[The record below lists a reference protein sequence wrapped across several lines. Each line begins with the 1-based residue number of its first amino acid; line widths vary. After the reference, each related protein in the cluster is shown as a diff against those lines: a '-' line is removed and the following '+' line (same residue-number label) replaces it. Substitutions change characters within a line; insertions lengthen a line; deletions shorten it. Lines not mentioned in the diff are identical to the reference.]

1 MTTPGDDVRIEQ
13 VEVLHDGFGM
23 LRRTTFA
30 YRSPDGDWRER
41 RVETYER
48 GQGVA
53 ALLHDPGTGNV
64 LLVRQFRLPAFL
76 LGVPPVL
83 FEAPAGTVEEG
94 DADAAIRR
102 EILEETGVRATAL
115 ERVLEVLP
123 SPGILAEQLVLY
135 IGRYDEAAPRDA
147 PSGGG
152 EFEDEDVTAVEVPF
166 EQALEMVER
175 GEIVDGKTILLL
187 YHARLRGLI

>member
-1 MTTPGDDVRIEQ
+1 MPGMADDVRIDQ
-13 VEVLHDGFGM
+13 VEVLHDGFGT

-30 YRSPDGDWRER
+30 YRSPNDGWRQR
-41 RVETYER
+41 RVETYAR

-53 ALLHDPGTGNV
+53 ALLHDPRTGKV
-64 LLVRQFRLPAFL
+64 LLVRQFRLPAYL

-83 FEAPAGTVEEG
+83 LEAPAGTVEEG
-94 DADAAIRR
+94 DADTAIRR
-102 EILEETGVRATAL
+102 EILEETGVHATAL

-135 IGRYDEAAPRDA
+135 IGRYDAQAPRDA

-152 EFEDEDVTAVEVPF
+152 EFELEDVTAVEVPF
-166 EQALEMVER
+166 EQALDMVAR
-175 GEIVDGKTILLL
+175 GEIVDAKTILLL
-187 YHARLRGLI
+187 YHARTRGLI